1 MIGLVPIGEM
11 ARSLGVAVVTLR
23 RWERSGKLKPTLR
36 TAGGHR
42 RYGELAGTAAAGKTV
57 LYARVSCSDRAHR
70 ACQRHRR
77 LHRGSRGSAG

>member
-57 LYARVSCSDRAHR
+57 LYCAGLVL
-70 ACQRHRR
+70 HRR
-77 LHRGSRGSAG
+77 RTERET